1 MVYVGAMRKSEELA
15 RRWMPGLRQGS
26 SRPAWAHP
34 QDLVQL
40 LGELRVAFATHE
52 EDVLFSELE
61 QDSFESLED
70 IAWAHDLLE
79 DGRKEDG
86 TLVVAEDLLREGLP
100 VEIVKIVGFLSHNE
114 GAEEKVTYLARLKT
128 VLDAKGSIV
137 KLVDR
142 ICNLR
147 EGRAVFKDRR
157 WARYV
162 RETKDFILPLLDQVA
177 QPEKGWLEDRLLEAL
192 AARPVVEV

>member
-1 MVYVGAMRKSEELA
+1 
-15 RRWMPGLRQGS
+15 MPGQRQGS
-26 SRPAWAHP
+26 SRFAWEHP
-34 QDLVQL
+34 QDLVRL

-52 EDVLFSELE
+52 EDHQFSELE
-61 QDSFESLED
+61 VEGFERLED

-86 TLVVAEDLLREGLP
+86 SRVVSDDLLREGISEE
-100 VEIVKIVGFLSHNE
+100 VVKIVGFLSQNE
-114 GAEEKVTYLARLKT
+114 GEEKVVYLARLKT
-128 VLDAKGSIV
+128 VLDAKASIV

-157 WARYV
+157 WARYA
-162 RETKDFILPLLDQVA
+162 RETKDFILPLLDQVV
-177 QPEKGWLEDRLLEAL
+177 QPERGWLEDRLLEAL
-192 AARPVVEV
+192 AARPVVEG

>member
-1 MVYVGAMRKSEELA
+1 
-15 RRWMPGLRQGS
+15 MPGLRQGS
-26 SRPAWAHP
+26 SRPAWEHP
-34 QDLVQL
+34 QDLVRL
-40 LGELRVAFATHE
+40 LGELRIAFATHE
-52 EDVLFSELE
+52 EDILFSQLE
-61 QDSFESLED
+61 VEGFERMED

-86 TLVVAEDLLREGLP
+86 TRVVAEDLFREGLP
-100 VEIVKIVGFLSHNE
+100 AEVIKTVGFLTHNE

-162 RETKDFILPLLDQVA
+162 RETKDFIIPLLDQVS